1 MLIPVYIKDGVVV
14 NNKPPKVLM
23 QRQEKQKQ
31 LLDNSSTEG
40 SVEAGNADVDV
51 QDSQANH
58 QSFSSPSS

>member
-51 QDSQANH
+51 
-58 QSFSSPSS
+58 